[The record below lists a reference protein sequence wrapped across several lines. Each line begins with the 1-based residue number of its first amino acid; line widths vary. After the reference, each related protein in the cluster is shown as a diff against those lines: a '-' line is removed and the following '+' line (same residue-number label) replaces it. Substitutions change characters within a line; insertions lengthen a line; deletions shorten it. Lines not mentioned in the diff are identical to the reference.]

1 MISNYYFTPMLPSF
15 VCEVTLGYMLAYRN
29 CKCAEQLKFK
39 ITICGSYN
47 MGKPDI
53 IYEDN
58 DIIVCYKPAGIA
70 TQTRR
75 IGQQDME
82 SFIRNYRAAKN
93 EPPYVGIV
101 HRLDQPVEGVMVFAK
116 NQKAAASLSRQI
128 KEHTTE
134 KYYRA
139 ASRGQGVSGTAVE
152 EEEAWHTLTD
162 YISFDKRTN
171 TSKITSEKDRLA
183 KKAVLQYRVISVT
196 PDRDSS
202 QNECIRTEFDIKLLT
217 GRHHQIRLQLAHIGY
232 PLIGDTKYGKP
243 ASNNSGTGS
252 KSGRTGGGVREQLAL
267 CSYKL
272 VFDHPATGER
282 MTFELP

>member
-1 MISNYYFTPMLPSF
+1 MLPSF

-29 CKCAEQLKFK
+29 CKCDEQLKFT
-39 ITICGSYN
+39 IIICGSYN

-93 EPPYVGIV
+93 EPLYVGIV

-139 ASRGQGVSGTAVE
+139 ASRGQGVSGTDKKEDNHAP
-152 EEEAWHTLTD
+152 AWHTLTD

-196 PDRDSS
+196 PDRDGS

-232 PLIGDTKYGKP
+232 PLIGDTKYRKP

>member
-1 MISNYYFTPMLPSF
+1 MLPSF

-29 CKCAEQLKFK
+29 CKCDEQLKFT
-39 ITICGSYN
+39 IIICGSYN

-139 ASRGQGVSGTAVE
+139 ASRGQGVSGAAVE

-267 CSYKL
+267 CSYKI

>member
-1 MISNYYFTPMLPSF
+1 
-15 VCEVTLGYMLAYRN
+15 
-29 CKCAEQLKFK
+29 
-39 ITICGSYN
+39 

-58 DIIVCYKPAGIA
+58 DIIICYKPAGIA

-162 YISFDKRTN
+162 YISFDKLTN
-171 TSKITSEKDRLA
+171 TSKITSEKDKLA

-232 PLIGDTKYGKP
+232 PLIGDTKYRKP
-243 ASNNSGTGS
+243 ASNNSGMGS

>member
-1 MISNYYFTPMLPSF
+1 MLPLF

-29 CKCAEQLKFK
+29 CKYAEQLKFT

-58 DIIVCYKPAGIA
+58 DIIVCCKPAGIA

-139 ASRGQGVSGTAVE
+139 ASRGQGVSGTDKKEDNHAP
-152 EEEAWHTLTD
+152 AWHTLTD

-196 PDRDSS
+196 PDRDGS

-232 PLIGDTKYGKP
+232 PLIGDTKYRKP
-243 ASNNSGTGS
+243 ASNNSGMGS

-267 CSYKL
+267 CSYKI

>member
-1 MISNYYFTPMLPSF
+1 
-15 VCEVTLGYMLAYRN
+15 
-29 CKCAEQLKFK
+29 
-39 ITICGSYN
+39 

-139 ASRGQGVSGTAVE
+139 ASRGHGVSGADKKE
-152 EEEAWHTLTD
+152 DNHDPAWHTLTD

-171 TSKITSEKDRLA
+171 TSKITSEKDKQA
-183 KKAVLQYRVISVT
+183 KKAVLQYRILS
-196 PDRDSS
+196 
-202 QNECIRTEFDIKLLT
+202 NECNKTEFDIKLLT
-217 GRHHQIRLQLAHIGY
+217 GRHHQIRLQLANIGY
-232 PLIGDTKYGKP
+232 PLIGDTKYGGET
-243 ASNNSGTGS
+243 A
-252 KSGRTGGGVREQLAL
+252 REQLAL

-272 VFDHPATGER
+272 VFDHPATWER

>member
-1 MISNYYFTPMLPSF
+1 MLPSF
-15 VCEVTLGYMLAYRN
+15 VCEVTLGYMLAYHN

-139 ASRGQGVSGTAVE
+139 ASRGQGVSGTDKKEDNHAP
-152 EEEAWHTLTD
+152 AWHTLTD

-196 PDRDSS
+196 PDRDGS

-232 PLIGDTKYGKP
+232 PLIGDTKYRKP
-243 ASNNSGTGS
+243 ASNNSGMGS

>member
-1 MISNYYFTPMLPSF
+1 MLPSF

-196 PDRDSS
+196 PDRDGFK
-202 QNECIRTEFDIKLLT
+202 NECIRTEFDIKLLT
-217 GRHHQIRLQLAHIGY
+217 GRHHQIRLQLANIGY

>member
-1 MISNYYFTPMLPSF
+1 MLPSF

-29 CKCAEQLKFK
+29 CKCDEQLKFT
-39 ITICGSYN
+39 IIICGSYN

-93 EPPYVGIV
+93 EPLYVGIV

-139 ASRGQGVSGTAVE
+139 ASRGQGVSGTDKKEDNHAP
-152 EEEAWHTLTD
+152 AWHTLTD

-196 PDRDSS
+196 PDRDGS
-202 QNECIRTEFDIKLLT
+202 QNECIKTEFDIKLLT
-217 GRHHQIRLQLAHIGY
+217 GRHHQIRLQLANIGY

>member
-1 MISNYYFTPMLPSF
+1 MLPSF

-29 CKCAEQLKFK
+29 CKCDEQLKFT
-39 ITICGSYN
+39 IIICGSYN

>member
-1 MISNYYFTPMLPSF
+1 MLPSF

-139 ASRGQGVSGTAVE
+139 ASRGQGVSGTDKKEDNHAP
-152 EEEAWHTLTD
+152 AWHTLTD

-196 PDRDSS
+196 PDRDGS

-232 PLIGDTKYGKP
+232 PLIGDTKYRKP
-243 ASNNSGTGS
+243 ASNNSGMGS

>member
-1 MISNYYFTPMLPSF
+1 
-15 VCEVTLGYMLAYRN
+15 
-29 CKCAEQLKFK
+29 
-39 ITICGSYN
+39 

-139 ASRGQGVSGTAVE
+139 ASRGHGVSGADKKE
-152 EEEAWHTLTD
+152 DNHDPAWHTLTD

-243 ASNNSGTGS
+243 ASNKSGTGS

-267 CSYKL
+267 CSYKI

>member
-1 MISNYYFTPMLPSF
+1 MLPSF

-29 CKCAEQLKFK
+29 CKCDEQLKFT
-39 ITICGSYN
+39 IIICGSYN

-93 EPPYVGIV
+93 EPLYVGIV

-139 ASRGQGVSGTAVE
+139 ASRGQGVSGTDKKEDNHAP
-152 EEEAWHTLTD
+152 AWHTLTD

-196 PDRDSS
+196 PDRDGS
-202 QNECIRTEFDIKLLT
+202 QNECIKTEFDIKLLT
-217 GRHHQIRLQLAHIGY
+217 GRHHQIRLQLANIGY

-243 ASNNSGTGS
+243 ASNNSGAGS

>member
-1 MISNYYFTPMLPSF
+1 MLPSF

-29 CKCAEQLKFK
+29 CKCDEQLKFT
-39 ITICGSYN
+39 IIICGSYN

-128 KEHTTE
+128 KAHTTE

-243 ASNNSGTGS
+243 ASNNSGMGS

>member
-1 MISNYYFTPMLPSF
+1 MLPSF

-29 CKCAEQLKFK
+29 CKCDEQLKFT
-39 ITICGSYN
+39 IIICGSYN

-139 ASRGQGVSGTAVE
+139 ASRGQGVSGTDKKEDNHAP
-152 EEEAWHTLTD
+152 AWHTLTD

-196 PDRDSS
+196 PDRDGS

-232 PLIGDTKYGKP
+232 PLIGDTKYRKP
-243 ASNNSGTGS
+243 ASNNSGMGS

-282 MTFELP
+282 MTFVLP

>member
-1 MISNYYFTPMLPSF
+1 MLPSF

-29 CKCAEQLKFK
+29 CKCDEQLKFT
-39 ITICGSYN
+39 IIICGSYN

-243 ASNNSGTGS
+243 ASNNSGMGS

>member
-1 MISNYYFTPMLPSF
+1 
-15 VCEVTLGYMLAYRN
+15 
-29 CKCAEQLKFK
+29 
-39 ITICGSYN
+39 

-58 DIIVCYKPAGIA
+58 DIIVCCKPAGIA

-139 ASRGQGVSGTAVE
+139 ASRGQGVSGADK
-152 EEEAWHTLTD
+152 EEANKEDNHD
-162 YISFDKRTN
+162 QIISPS
-171 TSKITSEKDRLA
+171 TSLPIHLKSQA
-183 KKAVLQYRVISVT
+183 KKTSWQKKQCFS
-196 PDRDSS
+196 
-202 QNECIRTEFDIKLLT
+202 T
-217 GRHHQIRLQLAHIGY
+217 G
-232 PLIGDTKYGKP
+232 
-243 ASNNSGTGS
+243 
-252 KSGRTGGGVREQLAL
+252 
-267 CSYKL
+267 
-272 VFDHPATGER
+272 
-282 MTFELP
+282 

>member
-1 MISNYYFTPMLPSF
+1 
-15 VCEVTLGYMLAYRN
+15 
-29 CKCAEQLKFK
+29 
-39 ITICGSYN
+39 

-139 ASRGQGVSGTAVE
+139 ASRGQGVSE
-152 EEEAWHTLTD
+152 QIRKKLIKKIIMIWHGILSQI
-162 YISFDKRTN
+162 ISPS
-171 TSKITSEKDRLA
+171 TSLPIHLKSQA
-183 KKAVLQYRVISVT
+183 KKTSWQKKQCFS
-196 PDRDSS
+196 
-202 QNECIRTEFDIKLLT
+202 T
-217 GRHHQIRLQLAHIGY
+217 G
-232 PLIGDTKYGKP
+232 
-243 ASNNSGTGS
+243 
-252 KSGRTGGGVREQLAL
+252 
-267 CSYKL
+267 
-272 VFDHPATGER
+272 
-282 MTFELP
+282 

>member
-1 MISNYYFTPMLPSF
+1 MLPSF

-29 CKCAEQLKFK
+29 CKCDEQLKFT
-39 ITICGSYN
+39 IIICGSYN

-202 QNECIRTEFDIKLLT
+202 QNECNKTEFDIKLLT
-217 GRHHQIRLQLAHIGY
+217 GRHHQIRLQLANIGY

>member
-139 ASRGQGVSGTAVE
+139 ASRGQGVSGTDKKEDNHAP
-152 EEEAWHTLTD
+152 AWHTLTD

-171 TSKITSEKDRLA
+171 TSKITSEIDRLA
-183 KKAVLQYRVISVT
+183 KKAVELPVVHCGQAFLKGVRLLLQPFSEPVADFVNPGT
-196 PDRDSS
+196 PFTIYPSS
-202 QNECIRTEFDIKLLT
+202 ASLLT
-217 GRHHQIRLQLAHIGY
+217 SFFI
-232 PLIGDTKYGKP
+232 P
-243 ASNNSGTGS
+243 NSGTL
-252 KSGRTGGGVREQLAL
+252 R
-267 CSYKL
+267 
-272 VFDHPATGER
+272 
-282 MTFELP
+282 

>member
-1 MISNYYFTPMLPSF
+1 MLPSF

-29 CKCAEQLKFK
+29 CKCDEQLKFT
-39 ITICGSYN
+39 IIICGSYN

-267 CSYKL
+267 CSYKI

-282 MTFELP
+282 MTFVLP

>member
-1 MISNYYFTPMLPSF
+1 MLPSF

-29 CKCAEQLKFK
+29 CKYAEQLKFK

-58 DIIVCYKPAGIA
+58 DIIICYKPAGIA

-139 ASRGQGVSGTAVE
+139 ASRGQGVSGTDKKEDNHAP
-152 EEEAWHTLTD
+152 AWHTLTD

-196 PDRDSS
+196 PDRDGS

-232 PLIGDTKYGKP
+232 PLIGDTKYRKP
-243 ASNNSGTGS
+243 ASNNSGMGS

>member
-1 MISNYYFTPMLPSF
+1 
-15 VCEVTLGYMLAYRN
+15 
-29 CKCAEQLKFK
+29 
-39 ITICGSYN
+39 

-58 DIIVCYKPAGIA
+58 DIIICCKPAGIA
-70 TQTRR
+70 TQTRH

-93 EPPYVGIV
+93 ETPYVGIV

-139 ASRGQGVSGTAVE
+139 ASRGQGAPGADNKDNKE
-152 EEEAWHTLTD
+152 DNNDPAWHTLTD

-171 TSKITSEKDRLA
+171 TSKITSEKDALA
-183 KKAVLQYRVISVT
+183 KKAVLQYRIISVT
-196 PDRDSS
+196 PDRDSF
-202 QNECIRTEFDIKLLT
+202 QNECIKTEFDIKLLT
-217 GRHHQIRLQLAHIGY
+217 GRHHQIRLQLANIGY
-232 PLIGDTKYGKP
+232 PLIGDTKYGRSAP
-243 ASNNSGTGS
+243 NNSGTGS
-252 KSGRTGGGVREQLAL
+252 KSGRTGGSVREQLAL
-267 CSYKL
+267 CSYKIA
-272 VFDHPATGER
+272 FDHPATGER
-282 MTFELP
+282 MIFEVKPQNPVCNAV

>member
-1 MISNYYFTPMLPSF
+1 
-15 VCEVTLGYMLAYRN
+15 
-29 CKCAEQLKFK
+29 
-39 ITICGSYN
+39 

-196 PDRDSS
+196 PDRDGFK
-202 QNECIRTEFDIKLLT
+202 NECIRTEFDIKLLT

>member
-1 MISNYYFTPMLPSF
+1 MPPSF

-29 CKCAEQLKFK
+29 CKCDEQLKFT
-39 ITICGSYN
+39 IIICGSYN

-243 ASNNSGTGS
+243 ASNNSGMGS

>member
-1 MISNYYFTPMLPSF
+1 MLPSF
-15 VCEVTLGYMLAYRN
+15 VCEVTLGYMLAYSN
-29 CKCAEQLKFK
+29 CKCDEQLKFT
-39 ITICGSYN
+39 IIICGSYN

-243 ASNNSGTGS
+243 ASNNSGMGS

>member
-1 MISNYYFTPMLPSF
+1 MKVPN
-15 VCEVTLGYMLAYRN
+15 
-29 CKCAEQLKFK
+29 
-39 ITICGSYN
+39 
-47 MGKPDI
+47 I
-53 IYEDN
+53 IHEDN
-58 DIIVCYKPAGIA
+58 DMIVCYKPSGMA

-139 ASRGQGVSGTAVE
+139 ASRGQGVSGAAVE
-152 EEEAWHTLTD
+152 DEEESFQDKSAYASKVQGDDKKEDNHDPAWHTLTD

-183 KKAVLQYRVISVT
+183 KKAVLQYRVTSVT

-217 GRHHQIRLQLAHIGY
+217 GRHHQIRLQLANIGY
-232 PLIGDTKYGKP
+232 PLIGDIKYGKP
-243 ASNNSGTGS
+243 ALNISGTGN

-267 CSYKL
+267 CSYKI